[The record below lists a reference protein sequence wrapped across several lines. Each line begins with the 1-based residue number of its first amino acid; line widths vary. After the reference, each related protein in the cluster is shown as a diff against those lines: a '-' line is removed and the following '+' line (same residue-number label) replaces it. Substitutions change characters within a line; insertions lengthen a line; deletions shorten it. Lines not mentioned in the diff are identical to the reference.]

1 MEISFIGAGKAA
13 LSLSK
18 YFFSK
23 GHTIKYIFDID
34 DTKSAKFAKD
44 IGCENVSIECIVK
57 NSQIIFLTVSDS
69 AIYPLW
75 DKIKNGIGNNE
86 TIFIHCSGAKEGIY
100 EDKTLYAL
108 HPACSMTGN
117 GDLDKICFGLEN
129 FGDKVDFIKNFIEN
143 MGNRVIFIS
152 KDKKREYHLANVMVS
167 NLVLSIVD
175 RGVSYLKNANLN
187 EDEALAL
194 LIPLAKQNLLN
205 IESKGI
211 VNSITGPAARE
222 DFEVLK
228 NHIEIIQEEDKNL
241 YKYLSQNILNF
252 LGKNIDINTKI

>member
-23 GHTIKYIFDID
+23 GHIIKYIFDID
-34 DTKSAKFAKD
+34 ENKSTNFVKELGCKSA
-44 IGCENVSIECIVK
+44 SIDCIIK
-57 NSQIIFLTVSDS
+57 NSQIVFLTVNDN

-75 DKIKNGIGNNE
+75 NKIRNYIE
-86 TIFIHCSGAKEGIY
+86 SSDTIFIHCSGAKEGIY
-100 EDKTLYAL
+100 EDKVLYAL
-108 HPACSMTGN
+108 HPACAMTGN
-117 GDLDKICFGLEN
+117 GDLENICFGLEN
-129 FGDKVDFIKNFIEN
+129 SGDKVITIQNFIESL
-143 MGNRVIFIS
+143 GNRVILIS
-152 KDKKREYHLANVMVS
+152 KDRKREYHLANVMVS
-167 NLVLSIVD
+167 NLVLSIID
-175 RGVSYLKNANLN
+175 RGVSYLKKANLN
-187 EDEALAL
+187 NEEALAL

-211 VNSITGPAARE
+211 EDSITGPAARE

-228 NHIEIIQEEDKNL
+228 RHMEIMQESDKSI
-241 YKYLSQNILNF
+241 YKYLSQNILTI

>member
-44 IGCENVSIECIVK
+44 IGCENVSIKCIVK
-57 NSQIIFLTVSDS
+57 NSQIIFLTVNDS

-75 DKIKNGIGNNE
+75 DKIKNGIGDNE

-117 GDLDKICFGLEN
+117 GDLDKI
-129 FGDKVDFIKNFIEN
+129 

-167 NLVLSIVD
+167 NLVLSIID

-241 YKYLSQNILNF
+241 YKYLSQNILNI